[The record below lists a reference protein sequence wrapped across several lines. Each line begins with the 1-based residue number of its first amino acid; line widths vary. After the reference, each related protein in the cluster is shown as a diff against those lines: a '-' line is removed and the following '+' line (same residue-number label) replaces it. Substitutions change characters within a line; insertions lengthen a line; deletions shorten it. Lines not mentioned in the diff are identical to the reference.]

1 MSEVLEIIGFY
12 FTLIAFISGLFFT
25 RIDSWYGSVR
35 AYCGK
40 LNTYTKREEYITA
53 GGEASGLS
61 ASAPT
66 GSFVVVGG
74 LVTALTVLAFFFP
87 VTTSIVNPYIFLY
100 SPLVI
105 TVVAYWIGG
114 IVLLVQAKKLLSKAQ
129 QKIAKGISG

>member
-1 MSEVLEIIGFY
+1 VSEVLEIIGFY

-35 AYCGK
+35 SYYGK

-87 VTTSIVNPYIFLY
+87 VTPSIVNPYIFLY
-100 SPLVI
+100 SPLII

-114 IVLLVQAKKLLSKAQ
+114 IVLLVQAKTLLSKAQ